1 MPKIDLPDIHQQ
13 GLESS
18 IGDVA
23 VKIEEARRFQEAQRN
38 AAENV
43 GVSPDE
49 AAKALHMATVLRE
62 AVPSTK
68 EDYESARRR
77 FAARMAVNP
86 AQSPAVRDLLAD
98 RALSRLVADSPKEW
112 ADLGAISRIA
122 ESAAHGWIA
131 ERQQRAAEAL
141 IEGAAGAK
149 PQQGTP
155 RAWRGGGVAMDERD
169 PFNVYRGFT
178 DANLRREWAIDLAE
192 DHRNLAGRP
201 QNPVLQQIAE
211 SESIGDAVT
220 TAISNPLQGI
230 LAPIVQS
237 MAGQAGTLGAGFAA
251 SAINPVLAAGI
262 MSAGSFSAEYGAK
275 LVEQL
280 QAKGVDL
287 TDPQAILDATSDTE
301 FATAAAKVAMR
312 RAMGVASVD
321 ALSMGLAS
329 RTMKPVSAIMR
340 ASRKLPSKVK
350 QPIVGTLRHA
360 RPYED
365 MVSQAVVQSGLGA
378 AGEALGSFM
387 IGETPGVGDMV
398 LEALS
403 ELATAA
409 PEVVMARS
417 KLRQVALDGARRA
430 AEAADRRERAKALVS
445 GQQTTELGQRSPETY
460 DQFIQ
465 NAAAETPLEAV
476 ALNPQDA
483 GAFQQALLEASP
495 MAAEQWERAAATG
508 GDIVLPLSEVSRIAR
523 EAPEV
528 AEGILS
534 EGRFGTD
541 SMSFSEAQRFAEENE
556 INLDAAVSEAV
567 DSVVADAARR
577 REINDQA
584 RAAMKPLE
592 DQLLAAGRSVDEVRQ
607 ASAVMQSIL
616 KNFAEMEG
624 MTPEEYARTTPLPTI
639 SNEQQTD
646 AAGFQQGARG
656 EYDPAANVIRL
667 FKADESTFVH
677 EMSHFW
683 LKNLID
689 RVRAA
694 RLGSSAK
701 LTAGQQRMS
710 DLLME
715 FAKWAKAPGSEGS
728 IFDFLDAWGKLDVD
742 GQRAFHE
749 KFAQGFERY
758 LLEGK
763 APTEN
768 LASVFARFAAWLKEC
783 YRSVMHELPEI
794 SPEVAALYDRL
805 FVSEE
810 AVADAR
816 AQYDDGVYADL
827 VKANLSEADFRFFE
841 DARALSAATATAE
854 LNAAMSRDAVIGH
867 NRRERER
874 RGLEEAYQTMLR
886 EETDALWAEPEFK
899 ALGAFTKRGAI
910 GKDGKTHWYRF
921 DPESLGVL
929 SQENATWVRKK
940 NFHRV
945 PKGKDGSPAGNYEVV
960 SPIPVAAGME
970 FDTPNALVEAMR
982 RADESRDALT
992 ELAEDAARQR
1002 FLERYGE
1009 VPDEA
1014 GLGRL
1019 AAKATQN
1026 DFALDAI
1033 ASVVAAAKKVGNPRE
1048 LKAAVKS
1055 YAAQAV
1061 SRMQFRREVQVRTKQ
1076 GMNVTRMRT
1085 VSAASFRAAAR
1096 RAARRA
1102 QRAFAEQNLIVLAQ
1116 SKQAELIQ
1124 SALAQEI
1131 ESAKERVQKFDDA
1144 MRSALRSK
1152 TIDNA
1157 YAVQVQNIAAR
1168 LGFPRSKLREKEPTL
1183 EKFVKSHPD
1192 VSAAYGQLTRAAL
1205 DVATNGGDWMQLTFE
1220 DIQSLHGFILDLAKK
1235 GRMTKRSDRESKQ
1248 AQAASTLGKMAKT
1261 AEESAKNRGREKL
1274 PARNTAVTWW
1284 ENTSGNVRGF
1294 FFSHMRAAT
1303 LFRILDGGTQGF
1315 FTKTLGWRANDCA
1328 DHEKQLQ
1335 QTYAQ
1340 KLMDAVQPFVG
1351 RMGEKLGRIAGIE
1364 YRRENALLAILNW
1377 GNDGNRD
1384 RLMKGNHVTDQ
1395 DIRALCRMFTAE
1407 ELQKLNDV
1415 WAQFEGLRK
1424 VSGEMLRRVDG
1435 MEPDWADP
1443 TPFTVTSSDG
1453 VEVRMTGGYIPI
1465 KFDPELSNRARYL
1478 DYQSMLDEQK
1488 RNGNLS
1494 AQTARTYTKAR
1505 VEEVE
1510 EGMPLQ
1516 LSFRTVLD
1524 GVTEVIHDVSWRE
1537 FIDDLNRLQRGATV
1551 LDSDGK
1557 PVKIAGLD
1565 DIVKDYFG
1573 IEGVR
1578 VINSWKQAI
1587 CMNGPERGSVGDKY
1601 AAMIRRGVS
1610 LSSLGFNFTSAL
1622 MQITGLIPAMT
1633 RVGAGNLLF
1642 GVQEM
1647 ALHPMQTFREIA
1659 QISEFMRR
1667 RADTQIREIDEVR
1680 NIVGGCPAW
1689 RVAIDKAAY
1698 GMMTSVQTF
1707 VDSATWLGAFR
1718 DAQSKGMST
1727 LEARRYAD
1735 QTVRDTQGSGMVSDR
1750 SEIENMNGLGQL
1762 FLSFYSYMGTAYNLG
1777 AGDLLGESDTKKRMA
1792 KLATVFVAAPCIE
1805 AIIREAIRG
1814 GDDDD
1819 DEEKSAGQMAADAV
1833 RFVVGE
1839 SAGFMLGT
1847 VFFGREIASAVG
1859 GAFSGETIYSYR
1871 GPSGLRWFSDITNLM
1886 TQIQQGDADMGLLK
1900 AIVDSLSVFGV
1911 PSGQV
1916 KRLLE
1921 GLQAMSEGDTS
1932 NPLSLIFGYK
1942 R

>member
-23 VKIEEARRFQEAQRN
+23 VKIEEARRFQQAQQN

-49 AAKALHMATVLRE
+49 AAKAIHMATVLRE

-68 EDYESARRR
+68 EDYESVRRR

-98 RALSRLVADSPKEW
+98 RSLSRLVADSPKEW
-112 ADLGAISRIA
+112 EDLSALSRLA
-122 ESAAHGWIA
+122 ESAAQGWIA
-131 ERQQRAAEAL
+131 ERQQRSAEAL
-141 IEGAAGAK
+141 IEGAAGAA
-149 PQQGTP
+149 PQQGAP
-155 RAWRGGGVAMDERD
+155 RAWRGAGVTMDARD
-169 PFNVYRGFT
+169 PFNVYGGFT
-178 DANLRREWAIDLAE
+178 DPERRRLWAIDLAE
-192 DHRNLAGRP
+192 DQRNLAGRP

-211 SESIGDAVT
+211 SETVGDAVT

-237 MAGQAGTLGAGFAA
+237 VAGQAGTLGAGAVA
-251 SAINPVLAAGI
+251 SAINPAIAAGI
-262 MSAGSFSAEYGAK
+262 MSAGSFSSEYGAK

-287 TDPQAILDATSDTE
+287 TDPQAILDATSDAE
-301 FATAAAKVAMR
+301 FASTAAKVAMR

-329 RTMKPVSAIMR
+329 RTMKPVSALMR

-360 RPYED
+360 QPYED
-365 MVSQAVVQSGLGA
+365 AISQAVVQSGLGA

-387 IGETPGVGDMV
+387 IGETPGAGDMV

-417 KLRQVALDGARRA
+417 KLRQVALDGVRRA
-430 AEAADRRERAKALVS
+430 AEAADRREKAKALVS
-445 GQQTTELGQRSPETY
+445 GRQTTELGQRSPETY
-460 DQFIQ
+460 DRFIQ
-465 NAAAETPLEAV
+465 NAAAETPLESV
-476 ALNPQDA
+476 TLNPQDA
-483 GAFQQALLEASP
+483 GAFQQALIEVSPLAAQQWQAAS
-495 MAAEQWERAAATG
+495 ETG

-534 EGRFGTD
+534 EGRFGAD
-541 SMSFSEAQRFAEENE
+541 SMSFAEAQRFADENE
-556 INLDAAVSEAV
+556 LNLDAAVSDAV
-567 DSVVADAARR
+567 DAVTADATRR
-577 REINDQA
+577 RELDDQA
-584 RAAMKPLE
+584 RAALKPLE
-592 DQLLAAGRSVDEVRQ
+592 DQLLAAGRSVEEVRQ
-607 ASAVMQSIL
+607 GSAVMRSIL
-616 KNFAEMEG
+616 KNFAEMAG

-639 SNEQQTD
+639 SNERTGD
-646 AAGFQQGARG
+646 GFQQGARG
-656 EYDPAANVIRL
+656 EYDPASNVIRL
-667 FKADESTFVH
+667 FNADESTFIH
-677 EMSHFW
+677 EMAHFW

-689 RVRAA
+689 QVHAA
-694 RLGSSAK
+694 RLGSSGK

-710 DLLME
+710 DLLEE
-715 FAKWAKAPGSEGS
+715 FAMWAEAPGSEGG
-728 IFDFLDAWGKLDVD
+728 ILDFLDAWDKLDVD

-758 LLEGK
+758 MLEGR
-763 APTEN
+763 APTER
-768 LASVFARFAAWLKEC
+768 LATVFSRFSAWLKEC
-783 YRSVMHELPEI
+783 YRAVMRELPEI

-816 AQYDDGVYADL
+816 AQYDEGIYADL

-841 DARALSAATATAE
+841 DARALSAASATAQ

-874 RGLEEAYQTMLR
+874 RGLEVEYQALVR

-910 GKDGKTHWYRF
+910 GNDGKTHWYRF
-921 DPESLGVL
+921 DPETLGVL
-929 SQENATWVRKK
+929 SEENATWVRKK

-945 PKGKDGSPAGNYEVV
+945 PKNKDGSPAGNYEVV
-960 SPIPVAAGME
+960 SPIPIAAGMQ
-970 FDTPNALVEAMR
+970 FDSPDALVEAMR

-1009 VPDEA
+1009 VPDES

-1026 DFALDAI
+1026 DFALDAM

-1055 YAAQAV
+1055 FAAQAV
-1061 SRMQFRREVQVRTKQ
+1061 SKMQFRREVRVRTKQ
-1076 GMNVTRMRT
+1076 GMVVTRMRT
-1085 VSAASFRAAAR
+1085 LSASSFRSAAR

-1102 QRAFAEQNLIVLAQ
+1102 QRAFAEQNMVVLAQ

-1124 SALAQEI
+1124 SALSQEV
-1131 ESAKERVQKFDDA
+1131 EAAKDRAYGFNDA
-1144 MRSALRSK
+1144 MRAALRSK

-1157 YAVQVQNIAAR
+1157 FAVQIHNIGAR
-1168 LGFPRSKLREKEPTL
+1168 LGFPRAKLREKEPTL
-1183 EKFVKSHPD
+1183 ENFVKSHPE

-1205 DVATNGGDWMQLTFE
+1205 DVVVNGGDWTQLTFG
-1220 DIQSLHGFILDLAKK
+1220 DIQSLSGFILDLAKK
-1235 GRMTKRSDRESKQ
+1235 GRMVKRNDREAKM

-1274 PARNTAVTWW
+1274 PAKNTAVTWW
-1284 ENTSGNVRGF
+1284 EKTSSNIRGF

-1315 FTKTLGWRANDCA
+1315 FTKTLGWRANDCM

-1335 QTYAQ
+1335 QVYAQ
-1340 KLMDAVQPFVG
+1340 KLMDAVEPFVG
-1351 RMGEKLGRIAGIE
+1351 RMGEKIGMIAGVE
-1364 YRRENALLAILNW
+1364 YRRENAILAILNW

-1384 RLMKGNHVTDQ
+1384 RLMKGNRVTGQ
-1395 DIRALCRMFTAE
+1395 DIQALCRMFTAE

-1415 WAQFEGLRK
+1415 WAQFEDLRK

-1453 VEVRMTGGYIPI
+1453 VEVAMTGGYIPI
-1465 KFDPELSNRARYL
+1465 KFDPDLSNRKRLL
-1478 DYQSMLDEQK
+1478 DYQAMLDEQK

-1505 VEEVE
+1505 VEEIE

-1516 LSFRTVLD
+1516 LSFQTVLD

-1551 LDSDGK
+1551 LGSDGK
-1557 PVKIAGLD
+1557 SVKVQGLD
-1565 DIVKDYFG
+1565 GIVKDYFG
-1573 IEGVR
+1573 MDGVD

-1587 CMNGPERGSVGDKY
+1587 CMNGPNRGSVGDKY
-1601 AAMIRRGVS
+1601 AAMVRRGVS
-1610 LSSLGFNFTSAL
+1610 LASLGFNVTSAL

-1659 QISEFMRR
+1659 QLSEFMRR

-1680 NIVGGCPAW
+1680 NIVGGRPAW

-1819 DEEKSAGQMAADAV
+1819 DEEKSAGQMTADAV

-1871 GPSGLRWFSDITNLM
+1871 GPSGLRWFGDVTNLM

-1900 AIVDSLSVFGV
+1900 ALVDSLSIFGV

-1921 GLQAMSEGDTS
+1921 GMEALSEGDTS
-1932 NPLSLIFGYK
+1932 NPLSLLFGYK
-1942 R
+1942 K